1 MKNIFLMS
9 VLFFMVQA
17 AFCQVSRN
25 ENKIKSSASSTS
37 SPTKTPK
44 RILNLPAIYT
54 FIGNGNWDVRS
65 NWDVN
70 GIPPPDI
77 PSGSEIHI
85 NSQIPGAK
93 CILNV
98 PFEIPNTTNTIKLI
112 VYTGN
117 QLVVPDLIVK

>member
-44 RILNLPAIYT
+44 RILNLPVTYT
-54 FIGNGNWDVRS
+54 FIGNGNWDAPS
-65 NWDVN
+65 NWQDGVVPL
-70 GIPPPDI
+70 GEIPP
-77 PSGSEIHI
+77 GSEIHI